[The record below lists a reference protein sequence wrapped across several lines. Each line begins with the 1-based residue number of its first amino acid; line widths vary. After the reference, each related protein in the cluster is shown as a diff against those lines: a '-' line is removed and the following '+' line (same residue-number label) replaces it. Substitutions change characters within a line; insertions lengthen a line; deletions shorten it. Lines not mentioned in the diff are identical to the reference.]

1 MSNKNKYDLYMR
13 AFTRTLGSYGHGQ
26 SIRDTLK
33 KAIVY
38 GVKAINT
45 QPKET
50 LVLKDD
56 YIERFQ
62 LISTIHYFMGI
73 LTPMEFMNLFPI
85 TKEYDG
91 QKYEWKD
98 YFYTMDYIK
107 TLDPD
112 KPIAPIGQDD
122 KILHFLWEYRNIE
135 IERFTVNGM
144 TCLSALR
151 EFEGQPSLMEEW
163 AADKG
168 IKTYTMH
175 EDNQGN
181 KFMLDN
187 ETGKTTKV
195 LKPKPKHLKLV
206 K

>member
-1 MSNKNKYDLYMR
+1 MNNKNKYDLYMR
-13 AFTRTLGSYGHGQ
+13 AYQRTLANYTYEQ

-56 YIERFQ
+56 YIKRFQ

-73 LTPMEFMNLFPI
+73 LTPVEFINLFPI

-91 QKYEWKD
+91 HKYQWKD
-98 YFYTMDYIK
+98 YFYTMNYIK
-107 TLDPD
+107 TLDPN

-122 KILHFLWEYRNIE
+122 KILHFLWEYSNIE
-135 IERFTVNGM
+135 IERFTVKGM
-144 TCLSALR
+144 LCLSEIR
-151 EFEGQPSLMEEW
+151 QFEGQPSLMEEW

-168 IKTYTMH
+168 IKTYTMY
-175 EDNQGN
+175 EDGQGN
-181 KFMLDN
+181 NFMLDG

-195 LKPKPKHLKLV
+195 SRPRPKYLKLV